1 MRVSRGGDRAA
12 APRLSA
18 LPRAHSVPALADEP
32 TRQKAR
38 GWGVRGAPRGR
49 DRGAGDPPGLG
60 QRSRRCPFSTTRHPV
75 RGCQSQPRGGQSHIQ
90 ALTPHPDPPLPPGR
104 SLQELLCSNTP
115 SCSSWL
121 VRLRQGSFFA
131 DSLGFVP
138 KKIHSSR
145 AEGGL
150 PCSFPKGLF
159 LRVWLRL
166 CTWEERHFY
175 HKGKRCSTQ

>member
-1 MRVSRGGDRAA
+1 MRQGDR
-12 APRLSA
+12 
-18 LPRAHSVPALADEP
+18 E
-32 TRQKAR
+32 R
-38 GWGVRGAPRGR
+38 GLGGRGSLWGWDG
-49 DRGAGDPPGLG
+49 GAGTGTPRVGTEELEPGPPGLG
-60 QRSRRCPFSTTRHPV
+60 RRSRRCPFSTTQHPAW
-75 RGCQSQPRGGQSHIQ
+75 GCQSQPGGSESRPGTH
-90 ALTPHPDPPLPPGR
+90 TPPRPPPFPPGR

-121 VRLRQGSFFA
+121 VRLRQGSFFT

-150 PCSFPKGLF
+150 PCSFPKGFF

-166 CTWEERHFY
+166 RTWEERHFY